1 MRTASTWLRLLTGL
15 FIATFTLLWMVS
27 QTVPSFAQTPDP
39 SDQAHA
45 IAKLLNCPTCG
56 GRNLAD
62 CPTDTCTQ
70 WKQEIRSQLAAGK
83 SQDQVI
89 DYFKTRFGP
98 TVLQEPPKEGA
109 ILLLW
114 VTPVVILIAILIA
127 GVIVLRHISLPRKA
141 ITSPAHVST
150 QSVDSYVARIEEE
163 VGKP

>member
-1 MRTASTWLRLLTGL
+1 MRHTSAWMRVRIGFFVAAFMLFAIVANTAL
-15 FIATFTLLWMVS
+15 
-27 QTVPSFAQTPDP
+27 AQAPDP
-39 SDQAHA
+39 SDQVHT

-70 WKQEIRSQLAAGK
+70 WKQEIRSQLDAGK
-83 SQDQVI
+83 TQTEVI

-98 TVLQEPPKEGA
+98 TVLQEPPKEGV

-127 GVIVLRHISLPRKA
+127 GVIVLKRISMPRQTGA
-141 ITSPAHVST
+141 TITTAVPQVA
-150 QSVDSYVARIEEE
+150 DSYAARIEEE
-163 VGKP
+163 VNKS